1 MDTEKELDEINK
13 EICDRELKELQ
24 YKHRLKREQ
33 AKAAYLKRLS
43 SPEYKART
51 HRLCDKG
58 GTVEHFYPDTKELTS
73 EEFYELIDTLDHDLL
88 IRDRWQKTAKEI
100 LDRRR
105 EVVT

>member
-1 MDTEKELDEINK
+1 MDAEKELEQINK
-13 EICDRELKELQ
+13 EIRDTELKELQ

-33 AKAAYLKRLS
+33 AKAAYQKRRT

-58 GTVEHFYPDTKELTS
+58 GTVEHFYPGTKDLTA
-73 EEFYELIDTLDHDLL
+73 EEFFELIETLNHDLL
-88 IRDRWQKTAKEI
+88 IRDRWQKTMKEI

>member
-33 AKAAYLKRLS
+33 AKAAYLKRRS

-58 GTVEHFYPDTKELTS
+58 GTIEHFYPDSKGLTS
-73 EEFYELIDTLDHDLL
+73 EEFYELIDILNSDLQ
-88 IRDRWQKTAKEI
+88 IRDIWQKTTKE
-100 LDRRR
+100 LLARR
-105 EVVT
+105 EKVVT